1 MKLTIYQI
9 DAFTN
14 QVFSGNPAA
23 VCPLKVWLPDSILQ
37 AIAEENNLSETA
49 YYVPTESGFHIR
61 WFTPSSEVNL
71 CGHATLAAS
80 YVIFELTGHS
90 TNTIT
95 FTSRSGELIVHR
107 NHDLLVMD
115 FPSQP
120 PAPCKTPQALRHS
133 LSQEPIEVLSAEDYI
148 AVYAKQDDIL
158 TINPDFEKLKSL
170 NLRGVIITATGQDV
184 DFVSRFFAPKFGIDE
199 DPVTGSAHCELTPY
213 WSKKLGKNQLIA
225 KQLSQRGGTIQ
236 CELKEDRVLLSGK
249 AVKYMEGQIILSHH

>member
-23 VCPLKVWLPDSILQ
+23 VCPLKIWLPDSILQ